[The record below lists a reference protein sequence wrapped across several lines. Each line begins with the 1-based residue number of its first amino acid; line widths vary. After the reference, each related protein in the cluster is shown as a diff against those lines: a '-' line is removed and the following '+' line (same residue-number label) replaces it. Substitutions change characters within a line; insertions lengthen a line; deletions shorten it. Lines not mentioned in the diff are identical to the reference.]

1 MFWDRAFNCLA
12 MVPITLNL
20 YRSLSQSEL
29 NFNSYLSINND
40 INYSIQLS
48 VIPQMRARTLHSFI
62 SYFPGISTKPSFLTH
77 FPDWRTTL
85 PFLSRSSA
93 DVFGHYMHVWVN
105 TACHRNQQRPVHRI
119 WVKQVRVPL
128 WL

>member
-48 VIPQMRARTLHSFI
+48 VIPQMRAMTLHSCI
-62 SYFPGISTKPSFLTH
+62 SYFPGIRTKPSFLTH

-93 DVFGHYMHVWVN
+93 DVFGHYMHVWVR
-105 TACHRNQQRPVHRI
+105 AVPFKSVGGRRNGRFFEGGRGRI
-119 WVKQVRVPL
+119 L
-128 WL
+128 N